1 MSNAKKAKLSKH
13 EPSFTCDCLV
23 CVTHVKKMVYDMD
36 NMDNE
41 FHVTCEKGKFECW
54 RHDRFMFDL
63 LCKSPVCPA
72 FCVKSGAKIVP
83 SVRKLTDLEVVYA
96 SLPKLVIAE
105 EEVVV
110 MYASPVDEYI
120 LPYRRVDDHVS
131 EVLGMQGMTWL
142 NSDLKLLAGGR
153 KKIKK
158 EQLEQD
164 AKPLVYRGP
173 KALPDNFIVTLKGR
187 YGPTLRMPYPERPW
201 TFNHLSMTNVDNLCL
216 DYFAHMSALYV
227 NYCVRW
233 SRVSFNLSCDTDRVA
248 SMFLG
253 LVGEKVDVSK
263 NPSKIVMSRDIHYQ
277 AFPVN
282 NFVEG
287 KVYST
292 AFFSKGD
299 GLKVDDYRVHDGRK
313 SRKELFWIYG
323 FSVEGRPQPILDAS
337 LVCNLEYKIEFYN
350 LRTIPLIREF
360 PNSGKLAIYQAQC
373 NEGKTH
379 ADKLSHQKD
388 RRDYDLEKHRKTFK
402 PLSDD
407 RDARAAELEKILK
420 DRDKKRYEPELD
432 TISQSYTRPQVS
444 SVNPLEG
451 KEVKDRD
458 KKRYEP
464 ELDTTSQ
471 FYTRPQVNSSNPLET
486 KEGEWEGGEEVDES
500 SKHGSDESTASS
512 SDWEEVESLD
522 PRYAP
527 APWV

>member
-23 CVTHVKKMVYDMD
+23 CVTHAKKMVYDMD
-36 NMDNE
+36 TMDNE
-41 FHVTCEKGKFECW
+41 FHVTCEKGRFECW

-63 LCKSPVCPA
+63 LCKSPGCPA
-72 FCVKSGAKIVP
+72 FCTKGAVKVVP
-83 SVRKLTDLEVVYA
+83 IVRKLIDLEIVHA
-96 SLPKLVIAE
+96 SLPKLVVMK
-105 EEVVV
+105 EEVVL
-110 MYASPVDEYI
+110 MYAPAVHEYTV
-120 LPYRRVDDHVS
+120 PHCRVNDHVS
-131 EVLGMQGMTWL
+131 EVLGVQGTAWL
-142 NSDLKLLAGGR
+142 NSDLKLLGGGR

-158 EQLEQD
+158 EQTEQD
-164 AKPLVYRGP
+164 VKPLVYRGP
-173 KALPDNFIVTLKGR
+173 KALPDKFVVTLRGR

-201 TFNHLSMTNVDNLCL
+201 TFNYLSMTNVDNLCL

-253 LVGEKVDVSK
+253 LVGEKADVTK

-277 AFPVN
+277 AFPTN

-287 KVYST
+287 KVFST
-292 AFFSKGD
+292 AFFAKGD

-350 LRTIPLIREF
+350 LRTFPLIREF
-360 PNSGKLAIYQAQC
+360 PTSGRMAIYQAQC
-373 NEGKTH
+373 DEGKEI
-379 ADKLSHQKD
+379 ANRVIQQKAKP
-388 RRDYDLEKHRKTFK
+388 DYDLEKHRRTFK

-407 RDARAAELEKILK
+407 RDARAAELERILK
-420 DRDKKRYEPELD
+420 DRDKKRFEPELD
-432 TISQSYTRPQVS
+432 ATSQSYI
-444 SVNPLEG
+444 
-451 KEVKDRD
+451 
-458 KKRYEP
+458 
-464 ELDTTSQ
+464 
-471 FYTRPQVNSSNPLET
+471 RPQVNSDNPLEK
-486 KEGEWEGGEEVDES
+486 KEEVWENGEEEVNERGDQ
-500 SKHGSDESTASS
+500 GSDDSTASS
-512 SDWEEVESLD
+512 SDWEEVESLSD

>member
-1 MSNAKKAKLSKH
+1 
-13 EPSFTCDCLV
+13 
-23 CVTHVKKMVYDMD
+23 
-36 NMDNE
+36 
-41 FHVTCEKGKFECW
+41 
-54 RHDRFMFDL
+54 
-63 LCKSPVCPA
+63 
-72 FCVKSGAKIVP
+72 
-83 SVRKLTDLEVVYA
+83 
-96 SLPKLVIAE
+96 
-105 EEVVV
+105 
-110 MYASPVDEYI
+110 
-120 LPYRRVDDHVS
+120 
-131 EVLGMQGMTWL
+131 
-142 NSDLKLLAGGR
+142 
-153 KKIKK
+153 
-158 EQLEQD
+158 
-164 AKPLVYRGP
+164 
-173 KALPDNFIVTLKGR
+173 
-187 YGPTLRMPYPERPW
+187 
-201 TFNHLSMTNVDNLCL
+201 L

-253 LVGEKVDVSK
+253 LVGEKVDASK
-263 NPSKIVMSRDIHYQ
+263 NPSKIIMSRDIHYQ

-360 PNSGKLAIYQAQC
+360 PNSGRLAIYQAQC
-373 NEGKTH
+373 NEGKV
-379 ADKLSHQKD
+379 DVDRPSHQKGK
-388 RRDYDLEKHRKTFK
+388 RDNDLEKHRKTFK

-420 DRDKKRYEPELD
+420 VRDKKRYDPELDTTPQSYIMPQVNSVNPFEGKELKDRDKKRYEPELD
-432 TISQSYTRPQVS
+432 TIPQA
-444 SVNPLEG
+444 
-451 KEVKDRD
+451 
-458 KKRYEP
+458 YM
-464 ELDTTSQ
+464 
-471 FYTRPQVNSSNPLET
+471 RPQVNSTNPLER
-486 KEGEWEGGEEVDES
+486 KEVEWEDREEVDGS
-500 SKHGSDESTASS
+500 GDHGSYESTASS

>member
-1 MSNAKKAKLSKH
+1 MSNAKKAKLLLH

-23 CVTHVKKMVYDMD
+23 CLTHAKKLVYDMD
-36 NMDNE
+36 TMDKD
-41 FHVTCEKGKFECW
+41 FHSTCEKGKFECW

-63 LCKSPVCPA
+63 LCKSPACPA
-72 FCVKSGAKIVP
+72 FCAKGAAKIVP
-83 SVRKLTDLEVVYA
+83 SVRKLVDLEVVYA
-96 SLPKLVIAE
+96 SLPKLLVKM
-105 EEVVV
+105 EEVVL
-110 MYASPVDEYI
+110 MYAPPVDEYVV
-120 LPYRRVDDHVS
+120 PYRGENDYVS
-131 EVLGMQGMTWL
+131 EVLGAQGTAWL

-153 KKIKK
+153 KKVKK

-164 AKPLVYRGP
+164 IKPLVYRGP
-173 KALPDNFIVTLKGR
+173 KSLPDKFIVTLKGR

-201 TFNHLSMTNVDNLCL
+201 TFNYISRTNADNLCL

-263 NPSKIVMSRDIHYQ
+263 NPSKILMSRDIHYQ

-282 NFVEG
+282 NFVNG
-287 KVYST
+287 KVFST
-292 AFFSKGD
+292 AFFAKGD
-299 GLKVDDYRVHDGRK
+299 GPEVDDYRVHDGRK

-350 LRTIPLIREF
+350 LRTFPLIREF

-373 NEGKTH
+373 NEGK
-379 ADKLSHQKD
+379 KNVD
-388 RRDYDLEKHRKTFK
+388 RSSQQNAKSNYDLEKHRKTFK

-420 DRDKKRYEPELD
+420 DRDKKRYEPEFD
-432 TISQSYTRPQVS
+432 TTSQSYTRPQV
-444 SVNPLEG
+444 
-451 KEVKDRD
+451 
-458 KKRYEP
+458 
-464 ELDTTSQ
+464 
-471 FYTRPQVNSSNPLET
+471 NSAGGGEA
-486 KEGEWEGGEEVDES
+486 KEGVWENKEEANECSD
-500 SKHGSDESTASS
+500 HGSDDDGSTVSS
-512 SDWEEVESLD
+512 SDWEEVESLSD